1 MQFSQTLPQMKNAAS
16 RSINK
21 ILQIY
26 KILNSFNQKLEN
38 IKNEVLPNFKVKW
51 ENVLRKENE
60 ILVFERFY
68 ICRF

>member
-26 KILNSFNQKLEN
+26 KILKKTVL
-38 IKNEVLPNFKVKW
+38 IKN
-51 ENVLRKENE
+51 
-60 ILVFERFY
+60 
-68 ICRF
+68 